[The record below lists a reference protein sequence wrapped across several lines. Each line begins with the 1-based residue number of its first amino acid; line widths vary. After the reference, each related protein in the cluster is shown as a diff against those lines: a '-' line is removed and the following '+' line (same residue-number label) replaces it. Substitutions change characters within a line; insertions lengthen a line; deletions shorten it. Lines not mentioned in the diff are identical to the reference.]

1 MKPKKYHLSNWK
13 EYNRK
18 LEERGSI
25 EIWFDKEVIDRWSGI
40 PKKKG
45 KKKAGRP
52 KEYGEAAIKCAL
64 IFKYLHRLA
73 FRQMQRFVSD
83 LVKALNLGVKVPD
96 YSTVCKRQRE
106 VKIELVRKY
115 KNSRKL
121 YMLVDSSGLKVF
133 GEGEWKV
140 RMHGIGKR
148 RTWIKLHIGVGIT
161 NGNKKRI
168 EVAEATKSGWH
179 DCTMLP
185 KLLNKVSGKIDNVIG
200 DGAYDGK
207 SCYQVTMEKGAKLIV
222 PPRITAKMK
231 FVQGLTSPPIAAR
244 NKTVWYVRHHGME
257 RWKEKTN
264 YHQRSLVENMFF
276 RLKTVFGDRL
286 SAHKFENQKIEAL
299 LKCEVLNRFS
309 ERGMPKS
316 YAIQNAV

>member
-1 MKPKKYHLSNWK
+1 MSRKRYHLSNWK

-25 EIWFDKEVIDRWSGI
+25 EIWFDQEVLKQWNAV

-45 KKKAGRP
+45 KKAGRP

-64 IFKYLHRLA
+64 IFKYLYRLA

-83 LVKALNLGVKVPD
+83 LVKALNLEVKVHD
-96 YSTVCKRQRE
+96 YSTVCKRQNE
-106 VKIELVRKY
+106 VKIELIKKY

-121 YMLVDSSGLKVF
+121 YVLVDSSGLKVF

-140 RMHGIGKR
+140 RMHGVGKR

-161 NGNKKRI
+161 NDNKKRI
-168 EVAEATKSGWH
+168 EVVEVTKSGGH
-179 DCTMLP
+179 DCTMLS
-185 KLLNKVSGKIDNVIG
+185 KLLNGVSGKIDNVIG

-207 SCYQVTMEKGAKLIV
+207 GCYQVTMERGAKLIA
-222 PPRITAKMK
+222 PPRVTAKMK
-231 FVQGLTSPPIAAR
+231 FVQGLTSPPIAAS
-244 NKTVWYVRHHGME
+244 NKTVWYVRHRGME

-264 YHQRSLVENMFF
+264 YHKRSLVENTFF
-276 RLKTVFGDRL
+276 RLKTIFGDRL
-286 SAHKFENQKIEAL
+286 NAHKFVNQKIEAL
-299 LKCEVLNRFS
+299 LKFEILNRLS